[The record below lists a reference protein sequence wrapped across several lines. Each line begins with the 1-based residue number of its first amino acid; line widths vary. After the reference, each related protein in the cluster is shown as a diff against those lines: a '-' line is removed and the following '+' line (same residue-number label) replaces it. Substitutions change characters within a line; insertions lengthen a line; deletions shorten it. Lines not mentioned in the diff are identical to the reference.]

1 MKRSIAKLILLTS
14 IVLSA
19 FSVAGSIATVGKD
32 GPNPAPCGTPTTP
45 PCYDQ
50 PLEIR

>member
-19 FSVAGSIATVGKD
+19 FSVAGSIATLGKD
-32 GPNPAPCGTPTTP
+32 GGNPTP
-45 PCYDQ
+45 PCPPTCVVQ
-50 PLEIR
+50 PNDLGNSI

>member
-1 MKRSIAKLILLTS
+1 MNRNIAKFILLTS

-32 GPNPAPCGTPTTP
+32 GGNPVPTCPPTCVVQPNDLG
-45 PCYDQ
+45 Q
-50 PLEIR
+50 SI

>member
-1 MKRSIAKLILLTS
+1 MNRSLAKFILLTS

-32 GPNPAPCGTPTTP
+32 GGNPAPPCPPTCVVLP
-45 PCYDQ
+45 ND
-50 PLEIR
+50 IGNSI